1 MSFANVSWLQE
12 TKNGTLCF
20 VSVERD
26 DYTLNVCSAR
36 LCCRGKRNEA
46 SWFPI
51 NYRLKKNNSYLQI
64 FWSIFHLISRMPSPV
79 NQAQIRKTLQGC
91 VSRWQWQHSSINHHR
106 NTQIIID
113 DAMIIVWWRRLQ
125 LRLINPTI
133 PCSEALTF
141 TALSLP
147 VYWLYCVMVLM
158 KSCLPLLMAF
168 YAFNGWC
175 APEPCSAFGPNGPA
189 PIN

>member
-113 DAMIIVWWRRLQ
+113 DNCMMKTTSAQAHQPNYPMFRSTHIHSSFSACILIILCNGAYE
-125 LRLINPTI
+125 IM
-133 PCSEALTF
+133 F
-141 TALSLP
+141 TTADG
-147 VYWLYCVMVLM
+147 
-158 KSCLPLLMAF
+158 LLCF
-168 YAFNGWC
+168 
-175 APEPCSAFGPNGPA
+175 
-189 PIN
+189 